1 MTKFATTRGRD
12 KEPVYLFADSIEEIE
27 TYCEQNDLT
36 IIATPEYVDPN
47 MVCHHFLW
55 IGEGEQP
62 PLWKISKPK
71 YSV

>member
-1 MTKFATTRGRD
+1 MTKFATTRDSD

-47 MVCHHFLW
+47 MVCHHFY
-55 IGEGEQP
+55 G
-62 PLWKISKPK
+62 
-71 YSV
+71 